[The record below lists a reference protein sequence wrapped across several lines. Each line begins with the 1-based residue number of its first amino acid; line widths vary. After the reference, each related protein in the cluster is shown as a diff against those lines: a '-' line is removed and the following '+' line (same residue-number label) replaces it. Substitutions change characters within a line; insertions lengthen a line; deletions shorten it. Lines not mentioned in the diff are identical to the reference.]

1 MMVKKDSICAEA
13 IKNTLSYRSIFKYSL
28 SLFQLRTMM
37 ISKEEISD
45 DVFINELEELVKRGG
60 VKSRAKRY
68 YARGYRP
75 VDWNVRAASSK
86 KLIENSR
93 PALKALN
100 TIPWIKLLCITG
112 SVAAYNADK
121 NADIDVFIV
130 CTKNRLWLTRFFTVV
145 MLKVLGKYRSDT
157 EPAGRICPNIYVD
170 EKSIIWPKNKRN
182 LYVAQEITMM
192 HPIIN
197 KDNTYFKFI
206 ESNDWIFEYF
216 RNFAVDT
223 SVTPHTNLNRQS
235 RLVNIAEDILRRYQ
249 VWYMKK
255 RKTNEITEKHLIH
268 FNREDWTE
276 KILGKY
282 SGLIKKK

>member
-45 DVFINELEELVKRGG
+45 DVFINELDGLVKRGG
-60 VKSRAKRY
+60 VKSRSKRY

-235 RLVNIAEDILRRYQ
+235 RLVNIAEDVLRRYQ

>member
-45 DVFINELEELVKRGG
+45 DVFINELDGLVKRGG
-60 VKSRAKRY
+60 VKSRSKRY

-182 LYVAQEITMM
+182 LYVAQEIIMM

>member
-45 DVFINELEELVKRGG
+45 DVFINELDGLVKRGG
-60 VKSRAKRY
+60 VKSRSKRY

-170 EKSIIWPKNKRN
+170 EKNIIWPKNKRN

-216 RNFAVDT
+216 RNFAIDT
-223 SVTPHTNLNRQS
+223 SVTPHPNLNRQS
-235 RLVNIAEDILRRYQ
+235 RLVNIAEDVLRRYQ

-282 SGLIKKK
+282 SGLIKKR

>member
-170 EKSIIWPKNKRN
+170 EKNIIWPKNKRN

>member
-45 DVFINELEELVKRGG
+45 DVFINELDGLVKRGG
-60 VKSRAKRY
+60 VKSRSKRY

-182 LYVAQEITMM
+182 LYIAQEIIMM

-216 RNFAVDT
+216 RNFAIDT
-223 SVTPHTNLNRQS
+223 SVTPHPNLNRQS
-235 RLVNIAEDILRRYQ
+235 RLVNIAEDVLRRYQ

>member
-45 DVFINELEELVKRGG
+45 DVFINELDGLVKRGG
-60 VKSRAKRY
+60 VKSRSKRY

-182 LYVAQEITMM
+182 LYIAQEIIMM

-216 RNFAVDT
+216 RNFAIDT
-223 SVTPHTNLNRQS
+223 SVTPHPNLNRQS